1 MAINITT
8 PALLFPA
15 ISLLLLAYTN
25 RFLSIASLIRHLH
38 AAFHENGSVVLET
51 QVVLLQRRIK
61 LIQKMQWLGVLSLFL
76 CVICMFLLFINQVV
90 FGEVLF
96 AISLIS
102 LISSLFLSMKEI
114 SLSADALTISLQDM
128 E

>member
-1 MAINITT
+1 MEINITT

-25 RFLSIASLIRHLH
+25 RFLTIASLIRNLH
-38 AAFHENGSVVLET
+38 DNFHDNENSVLKT
-51 QVVLLQRRIK
+51 QVLLLKRRIY

-76 CVICMFLLFINQVV
+76 CVICMFLLFINQII
-90 FGEVLF
+90 FGEILF
-96 AISLIS
+96 AISLIA
-102 LISSLFLSMKEI
+102 LTSSLFLSMKEI
-114 SLSADALTISLQDM
+114 SLSADALNISLQDM